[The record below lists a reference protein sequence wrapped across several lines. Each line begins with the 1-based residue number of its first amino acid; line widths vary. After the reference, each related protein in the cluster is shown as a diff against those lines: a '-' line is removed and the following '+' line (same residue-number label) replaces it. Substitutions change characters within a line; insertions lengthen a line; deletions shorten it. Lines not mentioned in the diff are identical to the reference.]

1 MSQYNFQIGERTKPM
16 ELEAKIYIEDNG
28 LEHPY
33 VGNRF
38 HKLHLHLHFHWGQWF
53 GEHPYVENKFK

>member
-1 MSQYNFQIGERTKPM
+1 MLSREVKIRLTKIREKIAIMSQYNFQIGERTKPM

-38 HKLHLHLHFHWGQWF
+38 HKLHL
-53 GEHPYVENKFK
+53 P